1 MSEEELSSVDDENKG
16 TEINDVK
23 NDKTEGDNLL
33 I

>member
-1 MSEEELSSVDDENKG
+1 MREAELSEVDNNEVN
-16 TEINDVK
+16 EIK